1 MIYYIVLF
9 SGKSIGNDVMVFKLN
24 VGLSHLVQIRFI
36 GITNLSQVEKAF
48 RTGKFYQC
56 CSKNAVANNTYHLKY
71 YNTIL

>member
-9 SGKSIGNDVMVFKLN
+9 SGKSIGNDVMVFKL
-24 VGLSHLVQIRFI
+24 SHRVQIRFI
-36 GITNLSQVEKAF
+36 GISNLSQVEKAF

>member
-9 SGKSIGNDVMVFKLN
+9 SGKSIGNDVMVFKL
-24 VGLSHLVQIRFI
+24 SHRVQIRFI
-36 GITNLSQVEKAF
+36 GISNLSQVEKAF

-56 CSKNAVANNTYHLKY
+56 CSKIAVANNTYHLKY